1 MNKCFP
7 VKLTILMPKISSIP
21 RGRIL
26 ISSICMLGSRIV
38 IPSLVSISILS
49 TPVYADDLQKVANII
64 SYGTVATQI
73 VIDTYHSAKSNDK
86 KIEFKQQAFR
96 TGLTILSSE
105 LVKRL
110 VHEDRPDHSD
120 NKSFWSEHSALAAS
134 SLQTD
139 NIKDWQFKVGIT
151 MYISTPVGRVVAKKH
166 HWWDTVTGLAVGSG
180 INALVEHYV
189 R

>member
-1 MNKCFP
+1 MVGKVLIISLLLVKP
-7 VKLTILMPKISSIP
+7 VQ
-21 RGRIL
+21 
-26 ISSICMLGSRIV
+26 
-38 IPSLVSISILS
+38 
-49 TPVYADDLQKVANII
+49 ADDLTKTADII
-64 SYGTVATQI
+64 SYTTVGVQI
-73 VIDTYHSAKSNDK
+73 AIDTYHSARSDNK
-86 KIEFKQQAFR
+86 KVEFKQQAFR

-105 LVKRL
+105 IVKRL

-151 MYISTPVGRVVAKKH
+151 MYVGTPIGRVVAKKH

-189 R
+189 H